1 MSVWVSLFMQF
12 LFPSECWGEGN
23 FLNQIVS
30 SDWRPGNWGRVWKR
44 GKSKEEESFTLE
56 WLPKRNRGSM
66 AAETPAS
73 YLCRWAWNT
82 ACTNLCTVQTHG
94 HTHTHPPIRVYVV
107 WDEQVNSFERE
118 FVPFFSF
125 FVILLNCCQLS
136 NKQKKLFF
144 KNLAYAF
151 SIKCFKI

>member
-44 GKSKEEESFTLE
+44 GKSKEEESFPLE

-94 HTHTHPPIRVYVV
+94 HTNTHPPIRVYVV

-118 FVPFFSF
+118 FVPFFF
-125 FVILLNCCQLS
+125 FSLHYTLKLLSVI
-136 NKQKKLFF
+136 KQTEKIVFQKPCIRLFYQV
-144 KNLAYAF
+144 L
-151 SIKCFKI
+151 